1 MNTGECIENG
11 LYAAH
16 PTRYILGCDEVG
28 RGPLAGP
35 VTAACVVF
43 PLTLHAD
50 FPLFAELND
59 SKKLTAKKRES
70 LVPCIESAAAAYAV
84 VDLSPQEIDR
94 LNILQASLTAM
105 RMAVSQVVKTLQ
117 DKALLPIKGTKE
129 IVQRSL
135 FEQDSS
141 HETEQFDIFVVVDGN
156 KKIPELIYPQEAYVK
171 GDARSWSIAAASIL
185 AKVHRDT
192 LMVEYDKIY
201 PGYGFAKHAGYPTK
215 FHRDAIE
222 QLGLSPIHRRSFHL
236 HDASTR

>member
-1 MNTGECIENG
+1 VNAGECIENA
-11 LYAAH
+11 LYATH

-43 PLTLHAD
+43 PLALQGD

-59 SKKLTAKKRES
+59 SKKLSAKKRVS
-70 LVPCIESAAAAYAV
+70 LVPEIEAAAAAFAV

-105 RMAVSQVVKTLQ
+105 RMAVNNVVKTLQ
-117 DKALLPIKGTKE
+117 DKALLPLHGTKK
-129 IVQRSL
+129 VVRRSL
-135 FEQDSS
+135 FDQDSS
-141 HETEQFDIFVVVDGN
+141 QDADQFGIFVVVDGN
-156 KKIPELIYPQEAYVK
+156 KTIPELVYPQEAYIK

-185 AKVHRDT
+185 AKVHRDS

-222 QLGLSPIHRRSFHL
+222 KLGLSPIHRRSFHL
-236 HDASTR
+236 H